1 MHCIRNIIIV
11 LCTLDILSENRM
23 QLKKYN
29 HPVLFYSVAIFV
41 PWLCWFILAWLSHS
55 QWWETP
61 AVVFF
66 GSILGLI
73 GLCGPLVMAMIL
85 ILPDKEMR
93 QELYSATFNFRNIR
107 LFFWILTFI
116 LFPVSIL
123 IAQAISLIF
132 GHSVSQFR
140 IVEHMSFS
148 AGIFPAWFLLM
159 IAPIL
164 EEFGWHTYG
173 IHCLRNRFNLLLTCV
188 IFGIVWGIW
197 HMPLSF
203 VKGYYQNVLV
213 ETGMVYSINF
223 LVSLIPYLIIG
234 NWIYYKT
241 KRNMLLVVVFH
252 LMAGFSNEIFQ
263 THPDSKI
270 IQTVLLLVFSI
281 VIITKEKDFFFSKS
295 HKEVFN

>member
-1 MHCIRNIIIV
+1 
-11 LCTLDILSENRM
+11 M

-29 HPVLFYSVAIFV
+29 HPVLFYGVAIFV
-41 PWLCWFILAWLSHS
+41 PWLCWFIAAWLSHS
-55 QWWETP
+55 QWWENS
-61 AVVFF
+61 AVVFW
-66 GSILGLI
+66 GSILGII
-73 GLCGPLVMAMIL
+73 GLSGPFAIAMRL

-93 QELYSATFNFRNIR
+93 QELFSAIFNFRGIR
-107 LFFWILTFI
+107 PIFWIMTFA

-123 IAQAISLIF
+123 AAQAISLLF
-132 GHSVSQFR
+132 GHDVSQFR
-140 IVEHMSFS
+140 FVEKMSFS
-148 AGIFPAWFLLM
+148 AGIFPAWFLLI

-203 VKGYYQNVLV
+203 IKGYYQNVLV
-213 ETGMVYSINF
+213 ETGIIYSINF

-241 KRNMLLVVVFH
+241 NRNMLLVIAFH
-252 LMAGFSNEIFQ
+252 LLAVFSNEIFQ

-270 IQTVLLLVFSI
+270 IQTILLLIVSI
-281 VIITKEKDFFFSKS
+281 IIIGRERAFFFNKS
-295 HKEVFN
+295 HEGIISSNNPVQ